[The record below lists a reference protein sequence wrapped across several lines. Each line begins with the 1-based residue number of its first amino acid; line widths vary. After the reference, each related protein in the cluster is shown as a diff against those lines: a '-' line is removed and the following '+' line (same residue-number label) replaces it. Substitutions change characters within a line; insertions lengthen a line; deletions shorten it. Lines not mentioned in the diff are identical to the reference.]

1 MNLQETAAYAAYG
14 LTPEML
20 DKLGRYGD
28 LLLSSPVNVTAVCDP
43 LAIEHLHFLD
53 SLSLLTMPEVG
64 GSELLVDIGSGG
76 GLPAVVLAM
85 VSPEMQ
91 VVAVES
97 VRKKC
102 LFIEEVKLAL
112 GLKNLR
118 VECARAEDMG
128 RSDARGSFDVA
139 VTRAV
144 ASLAVVAEFCLPLVR
159 VGGLVVVMKGPMSD
173 QERIQGKNAI
183 AILGGEEVSAR
194 QVRSF
199 PGAENRWLYGVRKI
213 SLTPSEYPRRPGVPG
228 KRPLGGV
235 RSDGGR
241 RG

>member
-1 MNLQETAAYAAYG
+1 MNLLETAAYAVYG
-14 LTPEML
+14 LTEEML
-20 DKLGRYGD
+20 VKLGRYGD
-28 LLLSSPVNVTAVCDP
+28 LLLSSPVNVTALHDH

-64 GSELLVDIGSGG
+64 RAEQLVDIGSGG
-76 GLPAVVLAM
+76 GLPAVVLAL
-85 VSPEMQ
+85 VSPHMQ

-97 VRKKC
+97 VQKKC
-102 LFIEEVKLAL
+102 AFIDEVRLSL
-112 GLKNLR
+112 GLGNLR

-144 ASLAVVAEFCLPLVR
+144 ASLAGVAELCLPLVR
-159 VGGLVVVMKGPMSD
+159 VGGLVVAMKGPMSD
-173 QERIQGKNAI
+173 QERIQGRNAI

-194 QVRSF
+194 QVRPF

-213 SLTPSEYPRRPGVPG
+213 FSTPSEYPRRPGVPA

>member
-14 LTPEML
+14 LTAEML

-28 LLLSSPVNVTAVCDP
+28 LLLSSSVNVTAVRDP
-43 LAIEHLHFLD
+43 LGIERLHFLD

-64 GSELLVDIGSGG
+64 GAEQVVDIGSGG
-76 GLPAVVLAM
+76 GLPAVVLAL
-85 VSPEMQ
+85 VSAYMQ

-102 LFIEEVKLAL
+102 LFIEEVRLAL
-112 GLKNLR
+112 GLQNLR

-128 RSDARGSFDVA
+128 RSEARGSFDVA

-144 ASLAVVAEFCLPLVR
+144 ASLAVVAELCLPLVHM
-159 VGGLVVVMKGPMSD
+159 GGLVVAMKGPMSD

-183 AILGGEEVSAR
+183 AILGGKEVSAEH
-194 QVRSF
+194 VRPF

-213 SLTPSEYPRRPGVPG
+213 SSTPSEYPRRPGVPA

-235 RSDGGR
+235 RSNGGR
-241 RG
+241 QE